1 MKKIYGNHLGLVIS
15 GGDEDP
21 EGRGRCQI
29 FIPHVSN
36 TLYKSWNQEL
46 QDIEFMTLAQ
56 LKGMGDVI
64 KRLKQTLPWAEC
76 AAPIF
81 GGSSNTTYNPYTENT
96 ATTYAGTT
104 GDPDVPKDGTGA
116 FNDNTTSSWYDPK
129 LDVNYAEPVDAM
141 VPSTPDTMTPQD
153 IPDTTVNPNK

>member
-21 EGRGRCQI
+21 EGRGRCQV

-36 TLYKSWNQEL
+36 TLYKSWNQKL

-56 LKGMGDVI
+56 LDGDII

-81 GGSSNTTYNPYTENT
+81 GGSTNTAYNPYTGVT
-96 ATTYAGTT
+96 ASTYAGTT
-104 GDPDVPKDGTGA
+104 KDPAVEKSGTGA
-116 FNDNTTSSWYDPK
+116 GNNNPNNTYDPSQG
-129 LDVNYAEPVDAM
+129 DINFNEVPDAVADPYTTPTDPN
-141 VPSTPDTMTPQD
+141 VPPPDFG
-153 IPDTTVNPNK
+153 INPTQ